1 MKFNK
6 TDIEIWKSVPNFD
19 YYEVS
24 NTGKVRSLDRTIY
37 VESCERYPNGYTKTI
52 KGKELIPEITKNG
65 YTRIVTCGDDIY
77 KRWLIHRLVALVFLE
92 NPNNYKEINHKDENK
107 LNNASYNLEWCDRC
121 YNRMYGTGHQRRID
135 TKSIE
140 VNQYD
145 LNNNFIK
152 TWKSARLAEMELGM
166 PRGSICSVCKGT
178 AKTANKFIWK
188 YNNI

>member
-37 VESCERYPNGYTKTI
+37 VEPCERYPNGYTKTI

-65 YTRIVTCGDDIY
+65 YTRIVTCGDDTY

-107 LNNASYNLEWCDRC
+107 SNNNLYNLEWCDRC

-140 VNQYD
+140 IDQYD

-152 TWKSARLAEMELGM
+152 TWKSIKSAAISLNKNSGDII
-166 PRGSICSVCKGT
+166 GVCKGYRKS
-178 AKTANKFIWK
+178 AFGFIWK
-188 YNNI
+188 YKN